1 MGATP
6 QKWGTPMGW
15 GGSGDPPLKS
25 GGPPKKWGPLP
36 PPEALRCPGMGGDSR
51 NWGHVGG
58 PQSYGDPQDMET
70 LKAHEDP
77 PQERGGPKGD
87 GDPKVMETP
96 KLWRPQ
102 SHGDPKVMETPKK
115 T

>member
-1 MGATP
+1 MGT
-6 QKWGTPMGW
+6 
-15 GGSGDPPLKS
+15 PLKS

-77 PQERGGPKGD
+77 PQERGDPKGD